1 MRSTLYLIRRL
12 APEDA
17 AAFRE
22 LRLFA
27 LRESPSA
34 FGSSY
39 EEECDMSVDTVAT
52 SLAPGSGRNMF
63 GAFYEDQLVGVV
75 GVARATRLKER
86 HKASIRS
93 MYVAPAHRIHGTG
106 RQLLREAVAFAES
119 QPGIRQITLSVTGG
133 NAAAIALY
141 QSFGFKP
148 FGVEPGSLLVDG
160 ELFDEIQ
167 MVRLAAATQG

>member
-1 MRSTLYLIRRL
+1 MSATPCLIRRL
-12 APEDA
+12 APADA
-17 AAFRE
+17 AAFLE

-39 EEECDMSVDTVAT
+39 EEECDMPLDSVAA

-63 GAFYEDQLVGVV
+63 GAFYEDQLVGMV
-75 GVARATRLKER
+75 GVGRATRLKER
-86 HKASIRS
+86 HKASIRG
-93 MYVAPAHRIHGTG
+93 MYVAPAHRILGTG

-133 NAAAIALY
+133 NAAAITLY
-141 QSFGFKP
+141 QSCGFKP

-160 ELFDEIQ
+160 VLFDKIQ
-167 MVRLAAATQG
+167 MVRPVTPTRG